1 MVRPFV
7 QGSTMS
13 PRAAWATSLAATAAS
28 TYALDA
34 LAAVTGAGLVASGL
48 HAGHGHGSVVA
59 FLLASYAVWVFG
71 LRANLR
77 ANGALLAATGASTNV
92 LSKLA
97 YDITRRRF
105 RGGRAARLAAAVAY
119 AGTEVAK
126 EVPYYMAAFGA
137 AAATDSITADEALV
151 FLGGANLGAAFYEAV
166 LARFTRAVL
175 GRHRG
180 HASFD
185 TDWVPAAYLAD
196 YYCTV
201 EPDEIA
207 TIAFL
212 VDAMHHAPR
221 DQPILY
227 FGTGPTLHHVFACA
241 ETASEIHLGDYLPE
255 NLAEIQ
261 RWIDREPGAHDWR
274 PFVRYTLQCEGNTCP
289 TDDEVTAREDLTRA
303 KITTIVRVDARHPRP
318 VNRSY
323 PTVVS
328 AYCADSATGDRA
340 TWALFMRHI
349 TGLVQPG
356 GLFLTA
362 ALRRCR
368 GYTVGGKTF
377 PGADIDERDLRA
389 ALRAEFEPLHEG
401 IEVIPTAQRSSH
413 GYAAILLCR
422 ARRTVAQ
429 TTVAGPYRRRGRDW
443 TDGPQ
448 PPRRRDR
455 AGAAA
460 ELCRPQR

>member
-1 MVRPFV
+1 MVRSLV
-7 QGSTMS
+7 QPVSTARGSTMS
-13 PRAAWATSLAATAAS
+13 PLAAWVVSLAATAAS
-28 TYALDA
+28 TYVLDA
-34 LAAVTGAGLVASGL
+34 WAAATGAGLVASGL
-48 HAGHGHGSVVA
+48 LADLGHRSVVA
-59 FLLASYAVWVFG
+59 FLLASYTVWVFG
-71 LRANLR
+71 LRANLK
-77 ANGALLAATGASTNV
+77 ANGSLLAATGTSTNV

-97 YDITRRRF
+97 HDITRRRF
-105 RGGRAARLAAAVAY
+105 GGGRAARLAAAVAY
-119 AGTEVAK
+119 TGTEVAK
-126 EVPYYMAAFGA
+126 EVPYYTAAFGA
-137 AAATDSITADEALV
+137 AAATESITTDEALV

-166 LARFTRAVL
+166 LARLTRILL

-185 TDWVPAAYLAD
+185 TDWVPAEYLND
-196 YYCTV
+196 YYRTV

-212 VDAMHHAPR
+212 VDAMQHAEPDR
-221 DQPILY
+221 PILY

-261 RWIDREPGAHDWR
+261 RWIDRAPGAHDWR

-289 TDDEVTAREDLTRA
+289 TEDEVTAREDLTRA
-303 KITTIVRVDARHPRP
+303 KITTLVRVDARHPRP

-340 TWALFMRHI
+340 TWELFMRHI

-362 ALRRCR
+362 ALRQCR

-377 PGADIDERDLRA
+377 PGANIDERDLRA
-389 ALRAEFEPLHEG
+389 ALRSDFEPLHEG
-401 IEVIPTAQRSSH
+401 IEVIPTGQRGSH
-413 GYAAILLCR
+413 GYAAIVLCR
-422 ARRTVAQ
+422 ARRAQ
-429 TTVAGPYRRRGRDW
+429 PAPF
-443 TDGPQ
+443 
-448 PPRRRDR
+448 
-455 AGAAA
+455 A
-460 ELCRPQR
+460 

>member
-1 MVRPFV
+1 
-7 QGSTMS
+7 MS
-13 PRAAWATSLAATAAS
+13 PAAAWAASLAATVAS

-34 LAAVTGAGLVASGL
+34 WAAVTGAGLVASGL
-48 HAGHGHGSVVA
+48 LAGFGHQSVVA
-59 FLLASYAVWVFG
+59 FLLASYTAWVFG
-71 LRANLR
+71 LRAGLR
-77 ANGALLAATGASTNV
+77 ANGSLLAATGTSTNV

-97 YDITRRRF
+97 YDVARRRF
-105 RGGRAARLAAAVAY
+105 GEGTAARLAAAVAY
-119 AGTEVAK
+119 TGTEIAK
-126 EVPYYMAAFGA
+126 EVPYYLAAFGA
-137 AAATDSITADEALV
+137 AAATDAITTDEALV
-151 FLGGANLGAAFYEAV
+151 FLAGANLGAACYEGV
-166 LARFTRAVL
+166 LARLTRTVL
-175 GRHRG
+175 GRDRG

-185 TDWVPAAYLAD
+185 TDWVPAEYLTD
-196 YYCTV
+196 YYRTV

-212 VDAMHHAPR
+212 VDAMRHAER

-241 ETASEIHLGDYLPE
+241 EAASEIHLGDYLPE

-261 RWIDREPGAHDWR
+261 RWIEGAPGAHDWR

-289 TDDEVTAREDLTRA
+289 TDDEITAREDLTRA
-303 KITTIVRVDARHPRP
+303 KITTLVRVDAHHPRP
-318 VNRSY
+318 VNRRY

-340 TWALFMRHI
+340 TWELFMRHI

-377 PGADIDERDLRA
+377 PGADIDERDLQA
-389 ALRAEFEPLHEG
+389 ALCPDFEPLHEG
-401 IEVIPTAQRSSH
+401 IEVIPTAQHGSH
-413 GYAAILLCR
+413 GYAAILLCQ
-422 ARRTVAQ
+422 ARRA
-429 TTVAGPYRRRGRDW
+429 
-443 TDGPQ
+443 
-448 PPRRRDR
+448 
-455 AGAAA
+455 
-460 ELCRPQR
+460 

>member
-1 MVRPFV
+1 MGAAHHPGRRT
-7 QGSTMS
+7 STMS
-13 PRAAWATSLAATAAS
+13 PAAAWAVSLAATAAS

-34 LAAVTGAGLVASGL
+34 WAAAVGAGLVASGL
-48 HAGHGHGSVVA
+48 LADLGHRSVVV
-59 FLLASYAVWVFG
+59 FLLVSYAAWVFG
-71 LRANLR
+71 LRAGLQ
-77 ANGALLAATGASTNV
+77 ANGSLLAATGTSTNV

-97 YDITRRRF
+97 YDLTRRRF
-105 RGGRAARLAAAVAY
+105 GAGRAARLAAAVAY
-119 AGTEVAK
+119 TGTEIAK
-126 EVPYYMAAFGA
+126 EVPYYLAAFGA
-137 AAATDSITADEALV
+137 AVATEAITTDQALI
-151 FLGGANLGAAFYEAV
+151 FLGGANLGAAFYEGA
-166 LARFTRAVL
+166 LARLTRTVL
-175 GRHRG
+175 GRHRR

-185 TDWVPAAYLAD
+185 TDWVPGEYLTD
-196 YYCTV
+196 YYRTV

-212 VDAMHHAPR
+212 VDALRQAER

-261 RWIDREPGAHDWR
+261 RWIERAPGAHDWR
-274 PFVRYTLQCEGNTCP
+274 PFVRYTLQCEGNPWP
-289 TDDEVTAREDLTRA
+289 TDAEVTAREDLTRA
-303 KITTIVRVDARHPRP
+303 KITTLVRVDARHPRP
-318 VNRSY
+318 LNRSY

-340 TWALFMRHI
+340 TWQLFMRHI

-377 PGADIDERDLRA
+377 PGADIDERDLRG
-389 ALRAEFEPLHEG
+389 ALRPDFEPLHEEG
-401 IEVIPTAQRSSH
+401 IEVIPTAQHGAH

-422 ARRTVAQ
+422 ARRA
-429 TTVAGPYRRRGRDW
+429 
-443 TDGPQ
+443 
-448 PPRRRDR
+448 
-455 AGAAA
+455 
-460 ELCRPQR
+460 

>member
-1 MVRPFV
+1 
-7 QGSTMS
+7 MS
-13 PRAAWATSLAATAAS
+13 PTAAWAVSLAATAAS

-34 LAAVTGAGLVASGL
+34 WAAAVGAALVASGWL
-48 HAGHGHGSVVA
+48 ADLDHRAVVA
-59 FLLASYAVWVFG
+59 FLLASYAVWAFG

-77 ANGALLAATGASTNV
+77 ANASLLAATGTSTNV

-97 YDITRRRF
+97 HDLTRRRF
-105 RGGRAARLAAAVAY
+105 GDRPARLAAAVAY
-119 AGTEVAK
+119 TGTELAK
-126 EVPYYMAAFGA
+126 ELPYYLAAFGA
-137 AAATDSITADEALV
+137 AVATDSITTDQALI
-151 FLGGANLGAAFYEAV
+151 FLGGANLGAAFYEGA
-166 LARFTRAVL
+166 LARLTRTVL
-175 GRHRG
+175 RRRRR

-185 TDWVPAAYLAD
+185 TDWVPAEYLTD
-196 YYCTV
+196 YYRSV

-212 VDAMHHAPR
+212 VDAMRQAER

-241 ETASEIHLGDYLPE
+241 ERASEIHLGDYLPE
-255 NLAEIQ
+255 NLAEIR
-261 RWIDREPGAHDWR
+261 RWIERAPGAHDWR

-303 KITTIVRVDARHPRP
+303 KITTLVRVDARHPRP

-340 TWALFMRHI
+340 TWHLFMRHI

-377 PGADIDERDLRA
+377 PGADIDERDLRG
-389 ALRAEFEPLHEG
+389 ALRPDFEPLHEG
-401 IEVIPTAQRSSH
+401 IEVIPTAQHGSH
-413 GYAAILLCR
+413 GYAAILLCQ
-422 ARRTVAQ
+422 ARRA
-429 TTVAGPYRRRGRDW
+429 
-443 TDGPQ
+443 
-448 PPRRRDR
+448 
-455 AGAAA
+455 
-460 ELCRPQR
+460 

>member
-1 MVRPFV
+1 MDAAHRPA
-7 QGSTMS
+7 MS
-13 PRAAWATSLAATAAS
+13 PVAAWVVSLAATVAS

-34 LAAVTGAGLVASGL
+34 VAAATGAGLVASGML
-48 HAGHGHGSVVA
+48 GDLGHRSVVA
-59 FLLASYAVWVFG
+59 FLLVSYAAWAFG
-71 LRANLR
+71 LRAGLR
-77 ANGALLAATGASTNV
+77 ANGNLLAATGTSSNV

-97 YDITRRRF
+97 YDLTRRRC
-105 RGGRAARLAAAVAY
+105 GAGSAARLAAAVAY
-119 AGTEVAK
+119 TGTEIAK
-126 EVPYYMAAFGA
+126 EVPYYLAAFGA
-137 AAATDSITADEALV
+137 AAATDAITTDEALI
-151 FLGGANLGAAFYEAV
+151 FLGGANLGAALYEGA
-166 LARFTRAVL
+166 LARLTRTVV
-175 GRHRG
+175 GRG

-185 TDWVPAAYLAD
+185 TDWVPAEYLTD
-196 YYCTV
+196 YYRTV

-212 VDAMHHAPR
+212 VDAMRHAEP
-221 DQPILY
+221 DQPVLY

-261 RWIDREPGAHDWR
+261 RWIERAPGAHDWR
-274 PFVRYTLQCEGNTCP
+274 PFVRYTLRCEGNPCP
-289 TDDEVTAREDLTRA
+289 TDAEVTAREDLTRA

-318 VNRSY
+318 LDRSY

-340 TWALFMRHI
+340 TWELFMRHI

-377 PGADIDERDLRA
+377 PGADIDEGDLRA
-389 ALRAEFEPLHEG
+389 ALRPHFTPLREG
-401 IEVIPTAQRSSH
+401 VEVVPTDQHGAH
-413 GYAAILLCR
+413 GYAGILLCG
-422 ARRTVAQ
+422 ARRAHP
-429 TTVAGPYRRRGRDW
+429 AGTLRCG
-443 TDGPQ
+443 
-448 PPRRRDR
+448 
-455 AGAAA
+455 
-460 ELCRPQR
+460 

>member
-1 MVRPFV
+1 
-7 QGSTMS
+7 MS
-13 PRAAWATSLAATAAS
+13 PLAAWAASLAATVAS

-34 LAAVTGAGLVASGL
+34 WAAATGAGLVASGL
-48 HAGHGHGSVVA
+48 LADLGHRSVVA
-59 FLLASYAVWVFG
+59 FLVASYVVWVFG

-105 RGGRAARLAAAVAY
+105 GGGRAARLAAAVAY
-119 AGTEVAK
+119 TGTEVAK
-126 EVPYYMAAFGA
+126 EVPYYTAAFGA
-137 AAATDSITADEALV
+137 AVVTDSITTAEALV
-151 FLGGANLGAAFYEAV
+151 FLGGANLGAAFYEVV
-166 LARFTRAVL
+166 LARLTRTVL
-175 GRHRG
+175 GRRRG

-185 TDWVPAAYLAD
+185 TDWVPAEYLTD
-196 YYCTV
+196 YYRTV

-212 VDAMHHAPR
+212 VDAMHHAER
-221 DQPILY
+221 DQPVLY

-261 RWIDREPGAHDWR
+261 RWIDRAPGAHDWR
-274 PFVRYTLQCEGNTCP
+274 PFVRYTLQCEGITGP
-289 TDDEVTAREDLTRA
+289 TDAEVTARENLTRA
-303 KITTIVRVDARHPRP
+303 KITKLVRVDARHPRP

-340 TWALFMRHI
+340 TWELFMRHI

-368 GYTVGGKTF
+368 GYMVGGKTF

-389 ALRAEFEPLHEG
+389 ALRPDFEPPHEG
-401 IEVIPTAQRSSH
+401 IEVIPTAQHGSH
-413 GYAAILLCR
+413 GYAAILLCQ
-422 ARRTVAQ
+422 ARRAQ
-429 TTVAGPYRRRGRDW
+429 PAP
-443 TDGPQ
+443 
-448 PPRRRDR
+448 
-455 AGAAA
+455 
-460 ELCRPQR
+460 LS